1 MAKPINEQ
9 VVVITGASSGIGRET
24 ALHLAGKGAKVV
36 ASARRQDALD
46 ELVAE
51 IKSTG
56 GEALAVHADVS
67 IYSEVDAL
75 ASASVDAYGRID
87 TWVNNAGVL
96 IVGEFEKTDLEEA
109 RRLFDVNFWGEYH
122 GCLAAIEV
130 MKKQGEGTIINITS
144 VTAKRPLP
152 LMPVYSASK
161 AALNGLSEALRAE
174 LKGTGIELCIVM
186 PATIDTPLYDNAR
199 SKEGVAPKPSP
210 PIYPPLE
217 VARAIEKCAVNPQ
230 REVFAGP
237 AGVGFAFSN
246 IVMPGVL
253 DKVLARFVRPALLTD
268 EPEPSRG
275 HDNIDSPM
283 ATSATTS
290 GDGWRG
296 RRYKAGE
303 LGARIALGAVALLVI
318 RKLARGD

>member
-24 ALHLAGKGAKVV
+24 ALHLADKGAKVV
-36 ASARRQDALD
+36 VSARRQGSLD
-46 ELVAE
+46 DLVAE
-51 IKSTG
+51 IRSAG

-67 IYSEVDAL
+67 VYSEVNSL
-75 ASASVDAYGRID
+75 ARAAVDAYGRVD

-96 IVGEFEKTDLEEA
+96 IVGGFEKTDLEEA

-122 GCLAAIEV
+122 GCLAAIDV
-130 MKKQGEGTIINITS
+130 MKQQGQGTIINVTS

-199 SKEGVAPKPSP
+199 SKEGVAPKPAP
-210 PIYPPLE
+210 PIYPPLG

-237 AGVGFAFSN
+237 AGVGFAFGN
-246 IVMPGVL
+246 IVMPRVL
-253 DKVLARFVRPALLTD
+253 DKVFARFIRPALRTD
-268 EPEPSRG
+268 EPEPTKG
-275 HDNIDSPM
+275 NDNIGSPLS
-283 ATSATTS
+283 TSATAS
-290 GDGWRG
+290 GGGWRG
-296 RRYKAGE
+296 RRYKVGE
-303 LGARIALGAVALLVI
+303 LATRLALGGLALLVI
-318 RKLARGD
+318 RKLARGS